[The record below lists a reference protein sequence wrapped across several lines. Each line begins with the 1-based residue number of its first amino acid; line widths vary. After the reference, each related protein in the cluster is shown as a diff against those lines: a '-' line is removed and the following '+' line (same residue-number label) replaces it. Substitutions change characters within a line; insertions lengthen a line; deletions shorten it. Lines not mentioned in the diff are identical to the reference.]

1 MNDVAKKSERTAASG
16 NKLPEV
22 QVLRGISILSVLFCH
37 LSIFWTLLDKAPKKI
52 TMPLFLGVDIFFI
65 LSGFVITNSL
75 LRDQFSGLRF
85 FIKRFF
91 RLTPVILIF
100 LALTFGLNSYFQA
113 SSYEPETK
121 TLFSVSRDSFIE
133 QALSILGGYFVLRK
147 TNGAY
152 CNGAMWTLSVED
164 QFYAAL
170 ALICLLANALKSAKA
185 RLAGPI
191 VLIAAMAFYLMIF
204 TVRMCILAGVQVDA
218 QLPEVLLYFT
228 SRRFDLLAL
237 GIVLAFV
244 EPRLRQRLQLAFQDS
259 GPFVAPFLLL
269 IPVGLAA
276 LAESAVSMADAP
288 MLHGLVFPITGVSFG
303 LLVLLATNGLAFPK
317 RNGPIRRAMLFLG
330 DRSYTVY
337 VFHFPA
343 MMIAW
348 LAFKPVSHLAM
359 ARAVGWDVAQA
370 VLTILILLPACD
382 LIYRKIELPLA
393 EYGRRLAHSLGAAK
407 TEGRRAMEVEPEA
420 ATISISHEPSARGKA
435 A

>member
-1 MNDVAKKSERTAASG
+1 MNDFANKSERAAAGGS
-16 NKLPEV
+16 KLPEI
-22 QVLRGISILSVLFCH
+22 QVLRGISILAVLFCH
-37 LSIFWTLLDKAPKKI
+37 LSILWTLIDKAPKKI

-75 LRDQFSGLRF
+75 SRDQFSGMRF
-85 FIKRFF
+85 FIKRVF

-100 LALTFGLNSYFQA
+100 LALTFGLNRYFQA
-113 SSYEPETK
+113 SSHSPEIK
-121 TLFSVSRDSFIE
+121 TLFSVSQGSFIE

-152 CNGAMWTLSVED
+152 YNGAMWTLSVED

-170 ALICLLANALKSAKA
+170 VLICLLANGLRSAKA

-191 VLIAAMAFYLMIF
+191 VLSAATAFYLLIF
-204 TVRMCILAGVQVDA
+204 TVRMCILAGVPLDA
-218 QLPEVLLYFT
+218 KAPEVLMYFT

-237 GIVLAFV
+237 GIMLAFA
-244 EPRLRQRLQLAFQDS
+244 EPRIRSRLQNAFQDS

-276 LAESAVSMADAP
+276 IAESAVNLADAP
-288 MLHGLVFPITGVSFG
+288 VLHGLVFPITGASFG
-303 LLVLLATNGLAFPK
+303 LLVLLAANGLAFPK
-317 RNGPIRRAMLFLG
+317 RNGWVRRAMLFLG
-330 DRSYTVY
+330 DRSYTIY

-343 MMIAW
+343 MVIAW
-348 LAFKPVSHLAM
+348 LVFNLVFPNAL
-359 ARAVGWDVAQA
+359 ARAVGWDISQA
-370 VLTILILLPACD
+370 VITILILLPACD

-407 TEGRRAMEVEPEA
+407 NEGRRAMQVEPVA
-420 ATISISHEPSARGKA
+420 ATLPISRESCTESKA